1 MARIELRYCTIRI
14 KDGLAGTAACNQP
27 LVPPLSG
34 DTTMTVDT
42 VALNTTVT
50 TKIPVGARFTIAGE
64 TATTT
69 VHTVTARTPTS
80 AGPTTAI
87 TFSPALTAGTYS
99 SSVAADLGAA
109 TTSVPG
115 VAATTD
121 EVQNIAAFEN
131 NVTGGNYTLSLTL
144 DGDALVTTAS
154 IAHNAN
160 AATIQSAID
169 AAVAAHAAWSNGDIV
184 VTGGPLTTTPI
195 VLTFSGASVD
205 ETNHA
210 QTTIADVDL
219 TAVDGNKVLTF
230 LPQALTI
237 SIGEGDLKYTET
249 RNFKYDL
256 DRGLLDTV
264 RFGDEVPM
272 DVNSSFTYEHI
283 TTGTSETIS
292 PVDAIKQIGGAEEW
306 VSSDSDECQPYAVDI
321 EITHTP
327 VCGSSEVEVTTF
339 PDFRYEKVEPDFK
352 NSLITISGKCA
363 ATEPIVSRTA
373 VL

>member
-14 KDGLAGTAACNQP
+14 KDGLSGTSAIDGMGVMAGDATFSVQ
-27 LVPPLSG
+27 
-34 DTTMTVDT
+34 TTV
-42 VALNTTVT
+42 LNTAVT
-50 TKIPVGARFTIAGE
+50 TKIPVGARFTVAGE
-64 TATTT
+64 TTATT
-69 VHTVTARTPTS
+69 VHTVTARNVD
-80 AGPTTAI
+80 TAVTGSI
-87 TFSPALTAGTYS
+87 TFSPVLGPGTY
-99 SSVAADLGAA
+99 ADEG
-109 TTSVPG
+109 
-115 VAATTD
+115 
-121 EVQNIAAFEN
+121 
-131 NVTGGNYTLSLTL
+131 
-144 DGDALVTTAS
+144 
-154 IAHNAN
+154 
-160 AATIQSAID
+160 
-169 AAVAAHAAWSNGDIV
+169 
-184 VTGGPLTTTPI
+184 
-195 VLTFSGASVD
+195 
-205 ETNHA
+205 
-210 QTTIADVDL
+210 
-219 TAVDGNKVLTF
+219 VLTF

-292 PVDAIKQIGGAEEW
+292 PVDAIKQIGGAAEW

-373 VL
+373 VA